1 MKDACGITRLLV
13 VDDHPTFRAGVA
25 ALVEHIDTVG
35 ICAEAENTPEA
46 MEKLASCAPD
56 MMIVD
61 INLRKGS
68 GLTLIERARKEFPA
82 LKILVASMY
91 DENIYGERAI
101 LAGADGYYC
110 KQDTADALIKAIETV
125 RAGELHIS
133 TALGKRLLARRSRVQ
148 EDAQNHP
155 EAVLSPRELE
165 IFTLLG
171 EGYSTKEIAARLS
184 LSPKT
189 VDTHRD
195 HLKKKI
201 GIPNNNRLL
210 RHAVEWVIANGA

>member
-1 MKDACGITRLLV
+1 MTGSQRTTRLLI

-25 ALVEHIDTVG
+25 ALVEHIDAVE

-56 MMIVD
+56 MMIAD

-68 GLTLIERARKEFPA
+68 GLTLIERARKEAPA
-82 LKILVASMY
+82 LKILVVSMY
-91 DENIYGERAI
+91 EENVYGKRAI

-110 KQDTADALIKAIETV
+110 KQDTAEALIAAISAV
-125 RAGELHIS
+125 SAGDLYIS
-133 TALGKRLLARRSRVQ
+133 TALGKSLLSRHSQ
-148 EDAQNHP
+148 GKDAQSHP
-155 EAVLSPRELE
+155 EAALSVRELE
-165 IFTLLG
+165 IFTLFG
-171 EGYSTKEIAARLS
+171 EGYSTKEIASRLS

-210 RHAVEWVIANGA
+210 RRAVEWVIANGA